1 MEDIIVKVFE
11 RKKVQ
16 LDFIDVKVNLKVDLA
31 ALSTDIL
38 FDSSDD
44 ADKVYDVLSNQE
56 TIDGCYNVV
65 EKVAS
70 KTIRITGEILVK
82 YLHTNTLN
90 VEIYKDWRTL

>member
-1 MEDIIVKVFE
+1 MEILE

-16 LDFIDVKVNLKVDLA
+16 LNFIDVKVNLKVDFD

-38 FDSSDD
+38 FDNSDD
-44 ADKVYDVLSNQE
+44 ANKVYDVLSNQE
-56 TIDGCYNVV
+56 TIDGWYNIV

-70 KTIRITGEILVK
+70 KVIRVTGEIFVK

-90 VEIYKDWRTL
+90 VEIYKDWRML